1 MQDYQSTPIGQKF
14 ADDEVEHAGESG
26 FAIVRYG
33 RNAFSIH
40 IAMTD
45 VAEKTLDLVWIT
57 EDEGVEVRYDKVP
70 LSTFGQ
76 RFMSGFIGILLVE
89 SQL

>member
-1 MQDYQSTPIGQKF
+1 MQDYQSTLIGQKF

-33 RNAFSIH
+33 RNAFNIR

-57 EDEGVEVRYDKVP
+57 EDEGGHARS
-70 LSTFGQ
+70 LSGSSLSYAGSS
-76 RFMSGFIGILLVE
+76 RHALPG
-89 SQL
+89 